1 MNLARPALPLLLWV
15 FCLVRAP
22 GAESAD
28 ATLKEALQAQAE
40 VRAALARISG
50 SFVFVGGG
58 SGVCISP
65 DGYILTSNHVVAR
78 QPRWVVRVHGWNR
91 LAMAEVVGRDPQ
103 GDIALL
109 KIPEASGLP
118 FATLAGLAAE
128 RPGRK
133 VLALGDPFKLGDHD
147 GPPSASLGTL
157 CAVHRYLG
165 DSQHKAL
172 QTFYA
177 DALQTD
183 AAVNPG
189 NSGGPLFSL
198 EGELLGLTGQIVARH
213 GGKSNSGIAYAVPA
227 SQLERF
233 LPLLKAAR
241 GGTVFHGTLP
251 TGLKLLFSAT
261 AAPGAEIEKV
271 ERGSPAWQAGFRS
284 GDRVLA
290 AGQEPVTGPFRLLGI
305 AQSRPE
311 DTVLGFELERDGKKL
326 RLSARLPRLEL
337 PGGKDSSPAGTKA
350 ASHGSTAADPKAG
363 TRESGR

>member
-1 MNLARPALPLLLWV
+1 MNFTRSTLPLLLGLL
-15 FCLVRAP
+15 CLARAP
-22 GAESAD
+22 GAEPAD
-28 ATLKEALQAQAE
+28 AALRAALQAQAE

-58 SGVCISP
+58 SGVCVSP

-78 QPRWVVRVHGWNR
+78 QARWVVRVHGWNR

-103 GDIALL
+103 GDVALL

-118 FATLAGLAAE
+118 FATLASPAAE

-157 CAVHRYLG
+157 CAAHRYLG
-165 DSQHKAL
+165 DPQHPAL
-172 QTFYA
+172 QAFYA

-241 GGTVFHGTLP
+241 GGTVHHGTLP
-251 TGLKLLFSAT
+251 AGLKLQFGASAE
-261 AAPGAEIEKV
+261 PGAEIDKV

-326 RLSARLPRLEL
+326 QLSAQLPRLEL
-337 PGGKDSSPAGTKA
+337 PGGRDSGPAGVKA
-350 ASHGSTAADPKAG
+350 ASHGSATAAPG
-363 TRESGR
+363 TGAREPGR